1 MIAFQLGGAV
11 ADFGLAA
18 VAWSGRLVEVGARE
32 PSTIP
37 FVALQCMNMFTLA
50 LITRSGLRFLRGGY
64 QVVAWDVYLG
74 RTPDTPTWLLLNGK
88 TFQRLGLHR
97 ADFLNTA
104 DVADL
109 RAVLLDARV
118 GNRSDEVS
126 LAAGQLLLACQVQG
140 FAQLE
145 EHSSLLAWAACRPET
160 DRAVCADIVS
170 VLAGEEAETQLCG
183 LDRPPLTCRP
193 AGGVA
198 GSAAERLNDAAC
210 LAEVGVARAGDRAL
224 VLTTMALVRLAQG
237 RDPEA
242 LNLARKA
249 APAKGADDRGIAE
262 AIQTVRAIAEA
273 RCGDP
278 SEAARLIRGVLA
290 GGSVD
295 DVAPHIRNL
304 VEFAI
309 TESPVAPRA

>member
-1 MIAFQLGGAV
+1 LHG
-11 ADFGLAA
+11 D
-18 VAWSGRLVEVGARE
+18 SRL
-32 PSTIP
+32 
-37 FVALQCMNMFTLA
+37 
-50 LITRSGLRFLRGGY
+50 LITRVPQSLPALKSR
-64 QVVAWDVYLG
+64 APAPAAITYLDG
-74 RTPDTPTWLLLNGK
+74 ATG
-88 TFQRLGLHR
+88 
-97 ADFLNTA
+97 
-104 DVADL
+104 
-109 RAVLLDARV
+109 V
-118 GNRSDEVS
+118 GSM
-126 LAAGQLLLACQVQG
+126 
-140 FAQLE
+140 F
-145 EHSSLLAWAACRPET
+145 SSLLASVACWPET
-160 DRAVCADIVS
+160 DRAVCAHIVIL
-170 VLAGEEAETQLCG
+170 LAGEEAETQLCG

-242 LNLARKA
+242 LNLGRKA

-273 RCGDP
+273 RCGDR

-304 VEFAI
+304 VELAI
-309 TESPVAPRA
+309 AESPVAPLG